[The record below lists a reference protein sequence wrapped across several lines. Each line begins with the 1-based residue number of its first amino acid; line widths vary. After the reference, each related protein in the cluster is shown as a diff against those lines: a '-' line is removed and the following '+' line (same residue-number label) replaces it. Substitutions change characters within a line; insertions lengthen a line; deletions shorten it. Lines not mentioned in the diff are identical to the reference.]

1 MAKMLCWLR
10 GVLVDFLA
18 DGGEEGG
25 ESGLFFG
32 GEAAEDEFDVAEGV
46 AEVGIVGAEA
56 EAGEVGG
63 VEVAGDG
70 FEAIVAAAGAVEAV
84 ADFPE
89 GEVEIVADD
98 EEVARGEFI
107 EVEEGADSLAGFV
120 VESLGFDEKAVAV
133 FEPEGIEFWF
143 LPIKMIDFRV
153 KVKSKKT
160 EIVASKVVFVAGVA
174 EADDEFHGVII
185 A

>member
-1 MAKMLCWLR
+1 MLYWLR

-32 GEAAEDEFDVAEGV
+32 GEAAEDEFDVAEGA
-46 AEVGIVGAEA
+46 AEVGIVSAET

-63 VEVAGDG
+63 VEVASDG
-70 FEAIVAAAGAVEAV
+70 FEAVVAAAGAVEAV
-84 ADFPE
+84 ANFSE

-98 EEVARGEFI
+98 EEVARREFV
-107 EVEEGADSLAGFV
+107 EVEEGADGLAGFV
-120 VESLGFDEKAVAV
+120 VESLGFDEEAVAV
-133 FEPEGIEFWF
+133 FEPKGIEFRF
-143 LPIKMIDFRV
+143 LPIKMMDFGV
-153 KVKSKKT
+153 KVKSEKT
-160 EIVASKVVFVAGVA
+160 EIMAGEVVFVAGVA

>member
-1 MAKMLCWLR
+1 M
-10 GVLVDFLA
+10 VDFLA

-25 ESGLFFG
+25 ESGFFFG

-46 AEVGIVGAEA
+46 AEAGIVGAEA

-63 VEVAGDG
+63 IEVASDG

-84 ADFPE
+84 ADFSE

-98 EEVARGEFI
+98 EKVARGKLV
-107 EVEEGADSLAGFV
+107 EVEEGADGLAGFI
-120 VESLGFDEKAVAV
+120 VEGLGFDEEAVAV
-133 FEPEGIEFWF
+133 FEPEGVELWF
-143 LPIKMIDFRV
+143 LPIKMMDFSV
-153 KVKSKKT
+153 KVKSEKA
-160 EIVASKVVFVAGVA
+160 EIVAGKVVFVAGVA
-174 EADDEFHGVII
+174 EANDEFHGVII

>member
-1 MAKMLCWLR
+1 M
-10 GVLVDFLA
+10 VDFLA

-46 AEVGIVGAEA
+46 AEVGVVGAEA
-56 EAGEVGG
+56 ETGEVGG
-63 VEVAGDG
+63 VEVASDG
-70 FEAIVAAAGAVEAV
+70 FETVVAAAGAVEAV
-84 ADFPE
+84 ADFSE

-98 EEVARGEFI
+98 EEVARGEFV
-107 EVEEGADSLAGFV
+107 EVEEGTDGLAGFV
-120 VESLGFDEKAVAV
+120 VEGLGFDEEAVAV

-143 LPIKMIDFRV
+143 LPIKMVDFCV
-153 KVKSKKT
+153 KVKSEKA

-174 EADDEFHGVII
+174 EADNEFHGAII

>member
-1 MAKMLCWLR
+1 MLCWL
-10 GVLVDFLA
+10 GGMLVDFLA

-46 AEVGIVGAEA
+46 AEVGVVGAEA
-56 EAGEVGG
+56 EAGEVGS
-63 VEVAGDG
+63 VEVASDG
-70 FEAIVAAAGAVEAV
+70 FETVVAAAGTVEAV
-84 ADFPE
+84 ADFSE

-98 EEVARGEFI
+98 EEVARGEFV
-107 EVEEGADSLAGFV
+107 EVEEGTGGLAGFV
-120 VESLGFDEKAVAV
+120 VEGLGFNEEAVAV

-143 LPIKMIDFRV
+143 LPIKMMDFSV
-153 KVKSKKT
+153 KVKSEKA
-160 EIVASKVVFVAGVA
+160 EIVAGKVVFVARVA
-174 EADDEFHGVII
+174 EADNEFHGAII